1 MSKLSENNIFDHL
14 RKVVRLQMNELS
26 DHISGGAC
34 KSFEEYSKCCGIIE
48 WLAIA
53 EREILDLKSKYEE

>member
-48 WLAIA
+48 GLAVA
-53 EREILDLKSKYEE
+53 EREILDLKKKYEE